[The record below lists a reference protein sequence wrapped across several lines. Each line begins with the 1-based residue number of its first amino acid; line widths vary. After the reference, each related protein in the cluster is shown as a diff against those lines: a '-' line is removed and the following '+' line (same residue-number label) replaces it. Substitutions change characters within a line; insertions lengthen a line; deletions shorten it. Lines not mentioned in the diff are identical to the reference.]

1 MLVAPIKDIYLNRRG
16 CKKIKVFTK
25 DKYYLVVG
33 DAHLSTP
40 TKSFRIALINDLGV
54 HGYWKVSLFN
64 EIKRSQIRNRKLEDL
79 GL

>member
-1 MLVAPIKDIYLNRRG
+1 MFVTPIKNIYLNRRG

-33 DAHLSTP
+33 DTNLSRP
-40 TKSFRIALINDLGV
+40 KKSFRIALVNDLGN
-54 HGYWKVSLFN
+54 HGYWNVSLFK
-64 EIKRSQIRNRKLEDL
+64 EIKRSQIRNKKLEDL